1 MLAVIEHDDDCAYE
15 YEYEHEHEHEHE
27 WARLAMDG

>member
-15 YEYEHEHEHEHE
+15 YEYEHEHEHE